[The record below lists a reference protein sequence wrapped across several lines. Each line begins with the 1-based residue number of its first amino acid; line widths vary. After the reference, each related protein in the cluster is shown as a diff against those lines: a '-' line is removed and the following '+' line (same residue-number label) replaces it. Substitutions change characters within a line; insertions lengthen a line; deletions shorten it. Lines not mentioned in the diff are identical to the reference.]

1 MLTRLAKIAKLYFEI
16 ALEYRSRSFVWFLIS
31 LVNPLILLIYWL
43 GYFKSHPESDL
54 SLSAISTYYLLLII
68 AGALLMSHVEEEVGY
83 EDIQLGYLSRYLVLP
98 ISYILLQAL
107 GEIPWRVI
115 QGFFAAVIFAL
126 STLFFNQYLNYSLS
140 MEKIL
145 PAIFICLLAYLLSF
159 IFKMAVGLS
168 AFWLIEFHGL
178 NELLGVIILLF
189 AGYIMPLNYYPSQL
203 QTVALNLPF
212 AYMIYYPVT
221 AMQGNLVSA
230 DLTRIILMQVFYI
243 AFFYVLYRFLWKLG
257 VKRFTG
263 MGN

>member
-43 GYFKSHPESDL
+43 GFFKSHPDSNL
-54 SLSAISTYYLLLII
+54 SLPAITTYYLLLII
-68 AGALLMSHVEEEVGY
+68 ASALLMSHAEEDVGY

-98 ISYILLQAL
+98 IPYILLHAL

-115 QGFFAAVIFAL
+115 QGFFAAIVFAF
-126 STLFFNQYLNYSLS
+126 SVLFFNQYLHYSIS
-140 MEKIL
+140 IEKII

-168 AFWLIEFHGL
+168 AFWLIEFRGL
-178 NELLGVIILLF
+178 NELLGVVILLF
-189 AGYIMPLNYYPSQL
+189 AGYIMPLNYYPHGL
-203 QTVALNLPF
+203 QATALNLPF

-221 AMQGNLVSA
+221 ALQGNLVNS
-230 DLTRIILMQVFYI
+230 DLTRVILMQVFYI
-243 AFFYVLYRFLWKLG
+243 AFFYLLYRFLWRLG
-257 VKRFTG
+257 VRRFTG